1 MQKGVWRVAKKLK
14 NVLVNSVD
22 LCKQGAN
29 QRAFIC
35 LKKSVEEGNY
45 VDLKKSI
52 IQNVCKELNI
62 SIEDICK
69 ALGFSIQEEENQQQ
83 KIKKAMEES
92 LLSVL
97 QDESKTAEQKQQI
110 VQKSVNEFFD
120 TIYDF
125 AKEEQQSESET
136 ETEQEDENMDINK
149 MTEDDKVVYE
159 ELKKKY
165 ELEEQQETQP
175 EQKTRQELHPEGK
188 KALQEAETAKKELEE
203 LKKSLE
209 LKEFEGI
216 AKQYEIIGKSTEELA
231 PKLYELKKSNEQAYH
246 DYIAM
251 LDEMVS
257 MTQASGIFKEYGSSR
272 AGAGSQKQQAEQKI
286 QELMKS
292 DTAMTYEQAFTRVC
306 EENTELKKALEY

>member
-1 MQKGVWRVAKKLK
+1 MAKKLK

-35 LKKSVEEGNY
+35 LKKSVEEGNH
-45 VDLKKSI
+45 VDLKTSI

-62 SIEDICK
+62 TIEDVCK

-83 KIKKAMEES
+83 KIKKAMQES

-125 AKEEQQSESET
+125 AKEEQQSESKT

-149 MTEDDKVVYE
+149 MTEDDKAVYE

-165 ELEEQQETQP
+165 ELEEQQESQA
-175 EQKTRQELHPEGK
+175 EQKALHPEVK

-209 LKEFEGI
+209 LKEVEGI
-216 AKQYEIIGKSTEELA
+216 AKQYEIIGKNTEELA
-231 PKLYELKKSNEQAYH
+231 TKLYELKKSNEQAYH

-272 AGAGSQKQQAEQKI
+272 AGVGSQKQQAEQKI

>member
-1 MQKGVWRVAKKLK
+1 MAKKLK

-35 LKKSVEEGNY
+35 LKKSVEEGNS
-45 VDLKKSI
+45 VSDIKTSM

-62 SIEDICK
+62 SIEDVCK
-69 ALGFSIQEEENQQQ
+69 ALGFSIQQEETQEQ
-83 KIKKAMEES
+83 KIKKAMEKS
-92 LLSVL
+92 LWSVL
-97 QDESKTAEQKQQI
+97 QDEAKTAEQKEK
-110 VQKSVNEFFD
+110 VLQKSVNEFFD

-125 AKEEQQSESET
+125 AKSEQKIEQEEQEA
-136 ETEQEDENMDINK
+136 ENMDINK
-149 MTEDDKVVYE
+149 MTDDDKAIYE
-159 ELKKKY
+159 ALKKKY
-165 ELEEQQETQP
+165 EPEEQP
-175 EQKTRQELHPEGK
+175 EQKELHPEVK

-216 AKQYEIIGKSTEELA
+216 AKQYEVIGKSTEELA
-231 PKLYELKKSNEQAYH
+231 TKLYELKKSNEQAYD
-246 DYIAM
+246 DYIAT
-251 LDEMVS
+251 LNEMVE

-272 AGAGSQKQQAEQKI
+272 VGTGSQKQQAEQRI

-306 EENTELKKALEY
+306 EESAELKKALEY

>member
-1 MQKGVWRVAKKLK
+1 MKKGVWRVAKKLK

-35 LKKSVEEGNY
+35 LKKSVEEGNH
-45 VDLKKSI
+45 VDLKTSI

-62 SIEDICK
+62 TIEDVCK
-69 ALGFSIQEEENQQQ
+69 ALGFSIQEENQQQ
-83 KIKKAMEES
+83 KIKKAMQES

-149 MTEDDKVVYE
+149 MTEYDKAIYE

-165 ELEEQQETQP
+165 ELEEQTEP
-175 EQKTRQELHPEGK
+175 EQKTEQKELHPEVK

>member
-1 MQKGVWRVAKKLK
+1 MLIDTPS
-14 NVLVNSVD
+14 NSP
-22 LCKQGAN
+22 
-29 QRAFIC
+29 
-35 LKKSVEEGNY
+35 
-45 VDLKKSI
+45 
-52 IQNVCKELNI
+52 
-62 SIEDICK
+62 
-69 ALGFSIQEEENQQQ
+69 
-83 KIKKAMEES
+83 
-92 LLSVL
+92 
-97 QDESKTAEQKQQI
+97 T
-110 VQKSVNEFFD
+110 
-120 TIYDF
+120 
-125 AKEEQQSESET
+125 KEEQQSESET

-149 MTEDDKVVYE
+149 MTDDDKAIYE
-159 ELKKKY
+159 ALKKKY
-165 ELEEQQETQP
+165 EPEEQP
-175 EQKTRQELHPEGK
+175 EQKELHPEVK

-216 AKQYEIIGKSTEELA
+216 AKQYEIIGKSTDELA

>member
-1 MQKGVWRVAKKLK
+1 MAKKLK

-35 LKKSVEEGNY
+35 LKKSVEEGNH
-45 VDLKKSI
+45 VDLKTSI

-62 SIEDICK
+62 TIEDVCK
-69 ALGFSIQEEENQQQ
+69 ALGFSIQEEETQQQ
-83 KIKKAMEES
+83 KIKKAMQES

-125 AKEEQQSESET
+125 AKEEQQSESKT

-149 MTEDDKVVYE
+149 MTEDDKAVYE

-165 ELEEQQETQP
+165 ELEEQQESQA
-175 EQKTRQELHPEGK
+175 EQKTLHPEVK

-209 LKEFEGI
+209 LKEVEGI
-216 AKQYEIIGKSTEELA
+216 AKQYEIIGKNTEELA
-231 PKLYELKKSNEQAYH
+231 TKLYELKKSNEQAYH
-246 DYIAM
+246 DYITI

-257 MTQASGIFKEYGSSR
+257 MTQASGIFKEYGSGR

>member
-1 MQKGVWRVAKKLK
+1 MAKKLK

-35 LKKSVEEGNY
+35 LKKSVEEGNS
-45 VDLKKSI
+45 VSDIKTSM

-62 SIEDICK
+62 SIEDVCK
-69 ALGFSIQEEENQQQ
+69 ALGFSIQQEETQEQ
-83 KIKKAMEES
+83 KIKKAMEKS
-92 LLSVL
+92 LWSVL
-97 QDESKTAEQKQQI
+97 QDEAKTAEQKEK
-110 VQKSVNEFFD
+110 VLQKSVNEFFD

-125 AKEEQQSESET
+125 AKSEQKIEQEEQEA
-136 ETEQEDENMDINK
+136 ENMDINK
-149 MTEDDKVVYE
+149 MTDDDKAIYE
-159 ELKKKY
+159 ALKKKY
-165 ELEEQQETQP
+165 EPEEQP
-175 EQKTRQELHPEGK
+175 EQKELHPEVK

-216 AKQYEIIGKSTEELA
+216 AKQYEVIGKSTEELA
-231 PKLYELKKSNEQAYH
+231 TKLYELKKSNEQAYD
-246 DYIAM
+246 DYIAT
-251 LDEMVS
+251 LNEMVE

-272 AGAGSQKQQAEQKI
+272 AGTGSQKQQAEQRI

-306 EENTELKKALEY
+306 EESAELKKALEY

>member
-1 MQKGVWRVAKKLK
+1 MAKKLK

-35 LKKSVEEGNY
+35 LKKSVEEGNH
-45 VDLKKSI
+45 VDLKTSI

-62 SIEDICK
+62 TIEDVCK

-83 KIKKAMEES
+83 KIKKAMQES

-125 AKEEQQSESET
+125 AKEEQQSESKT
-136 ETEQEDENMDINK
+136 ETEQENENMDINK
-149 MTEDDKVVYE
+149 MTEDDKAVYE

-165 ELEEQQETQP
+165 ELEKQQETQA
-175 EQKTRQELHPEGK
+175 EQKELHPEVK

-209 LKEFEGI
+209 LKEVEGI

-246 DYIAM
+246 DYITM

-257 MTQASGIFKEYGSSR
+257 MTQASGIFKEYGSGR